1 MNPSFL
7 PSLFFNDCWQRCPT
21 PFIIK
26 RLLRY
31 RQDRGGFSALL
42 LSGDIYFLEALSLSL
57 SRCCC
62 WEHHPACIIVLSP
75 GRRSHCVA
83 LLLLSLSK
91 CKRGRSID
99 GVKLHNDADQLAT
112 YLNQLLCVYVCVLPF
127 VSVCALCVSPSH
139 REVV

>member
-57 SRCCC
+57 S
-62 WEHHPACIIVLSP
+62 
-75 GRRSHCVA
+75 
-83 LLLLSLSK
+83 LLLLGTSPSVHHRPFTWSPLSL
-91 CKRGRSID
+91 CR
-99 GVKLHNDADQLAT
+99 
-112 YLNQLLCVYVCVLPF
+112 PF
-127 VSVCALCVSPSH
+127 V
-139 REVV
+139 VVTLKVQARPVY